1 MSTTGNP
8 TIVRRRTLGWVLVSL
23 LAGLQPAFAGDT
35 ASEEAQLT
43 ILVRQLDMLDRLAE
57 QCERLPQE
65 KVSRYHFD
73 YPRLHADVQR
83 MRAGIRD
90 YLSPPRA
97 QPRDPDALLGD
108 YRAAN
113 DKTEAQP

>member
-23 LAGLQPAFAGDT
+23 SVGLQPALAGDT
-35 ASEEAQLT
+35 ASEEAQLA
-43 ILVRQLDMLDRLAE
+43 IVVRQLDMLDRLAE
-57 QCERLPQE
+57 QCERLPQDN
-65 KVSRYHFD
+65 VSRYHFD
-73 YPRLHADVQR
+73 YARLHADVER
-83 MRAGIRD
+83 IRAGIRH

-97 QPRDPDALLGD
+97 QPRDPGALLGD

-113 DKTEAQP
+113 DKTEARP